1 MGKSIVTRN
10 YEHHGSKPWYLYC
23 IYNSIKDRTNNPKNI
38 RFSDYGGRGIK
49 MYPSWQNSFIAFR
62 EYILTNLGERPDG
75 YSIDRVDNN
84 GSYEPGNLRWATP
97 QQQAINQRKQIN
109 NTSGYRGVTWRKD
122 RNKWRAR
129 ICHGGRE
136 IASAY
141 FTTKEEAA
149 HVYEQWALQ
158 LYD

>member
-1 MGKSIVTRN
+1 MVVN
-10 YEHHGSKPWYLYC
+10 HGISTVY
-23 IYNSIKDRTNNPKNI
+23 TI
-38 RFSDYGGRGIK
+38 RLKIGLTTLKTSDFLITVVGGIK

-141 FTTKEEAA
+141 F
-149 HVYEQWALQ
+149 HNQRRSCPCI
-158 LYD
+158 